1 MKNLFL
7 FVLLLISSYAQAAR
21 YQICVGEFAFC
32 GASGATPTGRTIT
45 VNTPTG
51 TAEFNEAMAECPV
64 FTGPAVADV
73 LGGNMQGSCDAP
85 SANEVWSLFA
95 PIAEAPMA
103 PDWSVQPV
111 VPRVFISGPE
121 ANFSNLFSF
130 LCVKTEV
137 VNGAQ
142 LANCF
147 GPINESLRGGYVTS
161 GTSMLTG
168 SPDSVTLPVSAPLP

>member
-1 MKNLFL
+1 MKKQLIILFL
-7 FVLLLISSYAQAAR
+7 LFFSVTAQAAR
-21 YQICVGEFAFC
+21 YQICTGEFAFC

-51 TAEFNEAMAECPV
+51 TAEFNEAVAVCPV
-64 FTGPAVADV
+64 FTGPAIADV
-73 LGGNMQGSCDAP
+73 LGGNMQGSCAAP
-85 SANEVWSLFA
+85 SDLVWSLFA

-103 PDWSVQPV
+103 PDWSVHPV
-111 VPRVFISGPE
+111 VPRVFISGPDT
-121 ANFSNLFSF
+121 NFSNLFSF

-147 GPINESLRGGYVTS
+147 GPINESLHGSYVVP

-168 SPDSVTLPVSAPLP
+168 SPDGVTLPVSAPLP

>member
-1 MKNLFL
+1 
-7 FVLLLISSYAQAAR
+7 
-21 YQICVGEFAFC
+21 
-32 GASGATPTGRTIT
+32 
-45 VNTPTG
+45 
-51 TAEFNEAMAECPV
+51 
-64 FTGPAVADV
+64 
-73 LGGNMQGSCDAP
+73 MQGSCDAP

-130 LCVKTEV
+130 LCVKSRV

-147 GPINESLRGGYVTS
+147 GPINESLRGSYVTS